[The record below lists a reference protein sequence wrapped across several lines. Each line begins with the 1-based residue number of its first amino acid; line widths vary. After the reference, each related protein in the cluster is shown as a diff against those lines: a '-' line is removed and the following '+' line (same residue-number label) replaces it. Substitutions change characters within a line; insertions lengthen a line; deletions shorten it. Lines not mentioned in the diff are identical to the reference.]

1 VTPAPHPQVTPLQL
15 DVLRALWQLGEA
27 TSSEV
32 QGALA
37 PQRKLAPTT
46 VATLLRRLEARGLA
60 THTDRG
66 RTHVYRAVVDET
78 SLAGEQLVEVTER
91 VFQGDLPGLVAQLLS
106 THEVAPGD
114 LARIRALIEARER
127 ELAEDGTAERCEDP
141 SD

>member
-1 VTPAPHPQVTPLQL
+1 VTPAPNPQVTPLQL

-32 QGALA
+32 LGALA
-37 PQRKLAPTT
+37 AHRTLAPTT
-46 VATLLRRLEARGLA
+46 VATLLRRLEARGLVR
-60 THTDRG
+60 HTERG
-66 RTHVYRAVVDET
+66 RTHVYRAVVDEA
-78 SLAGEQLVEVTER
+78 SLAREQLVEVTER

-127 ELAEDGTAERCEDP
+127 ELADGER
-141 SD
+141 